1 MKLCKAWPDTPGCT
15 KVSEE
20 MSGDTVNKLV
30 FPKSVDRSIVDRAVD
45 RAVQSSMSEILKDAF
60 DRDEEDPTEAH
71 VIKSTAKSTDESTA
85 ESASRSTGRTTGQVS
100 NAKHDD
106 RLRAE
111 KGTVGSELTIVWAIM
126 ASMAIVFILALQ
138 NMWSRI
144 NSLEAWLHGRLATGP

>member
-71 VIKSTAKSTDESTA
+71 VIKSTAKSTDEST
-85 ESASRSTGRTTGQVS
+85 GRTTGQES

>member
-20 MSGDTVNKLV
+20 MSGDKVNKLV

-71 VIKSTAKSTDESTA
+71 VIKSQITAGSKGQ
-85 ESASRSTGRTTGQVS
+85 STGQES
-100 NAKHDD
+100 NAKHDG
-106 RLRAE
+106 RLRA
-111 KGTVGSELTIVWAIM
+111 GTAGSELTIVWAIM